1 MGNLKY
7 FENMIEKQ
15 MLDLHTAFL
24 AKILNV
30 NGSTAKIQPLG
41 LTREIGGDQK
51 KHAAISGVPI
61 MNQAKYKLSIIDG
74 ILNAQTITAGDVAV
88 CVCCDRDITEAVKGI
103 NALPPPGHHTM
114 SDCVI
119 VGVL

>member
-51 KHAAISGVPI
+51 KHAVISGVPI

-74 ILNAQTITAGDVAV
+74 ILNAQTITVGDVAV

>member
-41 LTREIGGDQK
+41 LTREIGGDPK
-51 KHAAISGVPI
+51 KYAVISGVPI

-88 CVCCDRDITEAVKGI
+88 CVCCDRNITEAVKGI